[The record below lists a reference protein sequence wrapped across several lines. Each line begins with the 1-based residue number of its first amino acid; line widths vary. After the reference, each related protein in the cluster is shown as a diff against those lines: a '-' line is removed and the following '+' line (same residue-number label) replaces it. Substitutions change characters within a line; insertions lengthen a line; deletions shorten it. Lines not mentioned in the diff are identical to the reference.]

1 MSIYTGSNLESTMLF
16 RRLQYPTL
24 PTVQKMSLQTIVAM
38 AAAGALTLSIT
49 IATSFLVSIFSPSKP
64 Q

>member
-1 MSIYTGSNLESTMLF
+1 MLF